1 MFETT
6 EDQTG
11 QRLKQLSVFLENR
24 LGILLGVTKV
34 LEVQQVNICAVSI
47 VDAADHAVV
56 RMVVDKPTL
65 AAAALA
71 AEGYHLITT
80 DLLGVALP
88 TSKPGGMRKVLQALL
103 MAELDVNYIYAV
115 ANGRLSQRAILALH
129 VDDMDRASRVLTEK
143 GFELV
148 GQDELI

>member
-6 EDQTG
+6 EDQTQ

-24 LGILLGVTKV
+24 LGMLLGVTKV

-71 AEGYHLITT
+71 AEGYHLIAT

-88 TSKPGGMRKVLQALL
+88 ASKPGGMRRVLQALL

-115 ANGRLSQRAILALH
+115 TTGRLSQRAILALH
-129 VDDMDRASRVLTEK
+129 VDDLDRASRVLAEK

-148 GQDELI
+148 SQDELI